1 MVIRKFIA
9 WIFGGVEMPPDPEM
23 GAIPGV
29 EVPAGHGGPAP
40 EVDRESLGSFGD
52 EENLEAGP
60 GTLPGHPPPV
70 TIGPFS
76 LPAPDDPRWSAI
88 VDDVDIVYVLDR
100 GGYMGIVMVASRSL
114 RLLEGWSDSFD
125 REVDRYALAVREA
138 YNKAHPGSGPKA
150 HPGSGPDLSSMKA
163 EVMAHLSRINGQ

>member
-1 MVIRKFIA
+1 MGIRKFIA

-88 VDDVDIVYVLDR
+88 VDDVDIVYVLDEVRTLVLR

-138 YNKAHPGSGPKA
+138 YNKAHPGSGP
-150 HPGSGPDLSSMKA
+150 DLSYMKA

>member
-1 MVIRKFIA
+1 MGIRKFIA

-40 EVDRESLGSFGD
+40 
-52 EENLEAGP
+52 
-60 GTLPGHPPPV
+60 
-70 TIGPFS
+70 
-76 LPAPDDPRWSAI
+76 DDPRWSAI
-88 VDDVDIVYVLDR
+88 VDDVDIVYVLDEVRTLVLR

-138 YNKAHPGSGPKA
+138 YNKAHPGSGP
-150 HPGSGPDLSSMKA
+150 DLSSMKA